1 MSVPPVPEDPTPRVA
16 SEGTAHTGD
25 TGIHTHF
32 LKNLNVG
39 KVPLWENQ
47 LEVGIHLTY
56 PLYLFIAISKGN
68 SLAYLTAGTDCMSH
82 MDATTNILQN
92 SLPLLNSVYISYG
105 Y

>member
-39 KVPLWENQ
+39 KVLLWERQ
-47 LEVGIHLTY
+47 
-56 PLYLFIAISKGN
+56 KW
-68 SLAYLTAGTDCMSH
+68 AY
-82 MDATTNILQN
+82 I
-92 SLPLLNSVYISYG
+92 
-105 Y
+105 